1 MKEKFDKLSLL
12 ESKANR
18 YKINFQVILFISLE

>member
-12 ESKANR
+12 ESKAKR